1 MKTSIQKALLLLPN
15 FKKQKMK
22 KIILGLIALM
32 AISCQQEKIAF
43 VDNVKL
49 MNEYQEKIDIETK
62 FKEKAEVL
70 GKKRDSISQAFQA
83 EASEFQTRAQQ
94 MSQSK
99 AQEEYAQFQQRGQQ
113 MGQQLQME
121 DQQLQLAGQTEM
133 DSVVSKVKK
142 EIEAYGKANG
152 YSYILGG
159 GDGGSVLYGKETN
172 DITEEIIKLL
182 NDNYKK

>member
-1 MKTSIQKALLLLPN
+1 MKNIIFALTLILL
-15 FKKQKMK
+15 
-22 KIILGLIALM
+22 A
-32 AISCQQEKIAF
+32 SCQQEKIAF
-43 VDNVKL
+43 VDNIQL
-49 MNEYQEKIDIETK
+49 MNEYQEKIDIEAK

-70 GKKRDSISQAFQA
+70 GKKRDSISQIFQA
-83 EASEFQTRAQQ
+83 EAAEFQSRAQT
-94 MSQSK
+94 MSQTK

-121 DQQLQLAGQTEM
+121 DQQLQLSGQTEM

-159 GDGGSVLYGKETN
+159 GEGGSVLFGKESN
-172 DITEEIIKLL
+172 DITDEIIELL
-182 NDNYKK
+182 NSKYKK

>member
-1 MKTSIQKALLLLPN
+1 MKNIIFALTLILLV
-15 FKKQKMK
+15 
-22 KIILGLIALM
+22 
-32 AISCQQEKIAF
+32 SCQQEKIGF

-49 MNEYQEKIDIETK
+49 MNEYQEKIDIEAK

-70 GKKRDSISQAFQA
+70 GKKRDSISQIFQA
-83 EASEFQTRAQQ
+83 EAAEFQSRAQT
-94 MSQSK
+94 MSQTK

-121 DQQLQLAGQTEM
+121 DQQLQLSGQTEM

-142 EIEAYGKANG
+142 EIEAYGQANG

-159 GDGGSVLYGKETN
+159 GEGGSVLYGKESN
-172 DITEEIIKLL
+172 DITDDIIELL
-182 NDNYKK
+182 NSKYKK

>member
-1 MKTSIQKALLLLPN
+1 
-15 FKKQKMK
+15 MK
-22 KIILGLIALM
+22 KIIFGCLILFAT
-32 AISCQQEKIAF
+32 ACQQEKIAY

-49 MNEYQEKIDIETK
+49 MDAYQEKIDIETK

-83 EASEFQTRAQQ
+83 EAQAFQTKAQN

-113 MGQQLQME
+113 IGQQLQME

-133 DSVVSKVKK
+133 DSVVSKVKE
-142 EIEAYGKANG
+142 EIQNYGKTNG

-159 GDGGSVLYGKETN
+159 GDGGSVLYGKESH
-172 DITEEIIKLL
+172 DITDAIITLL
-182 NDNYKK
+182 NDKYKKN